1 MIPIT
6 MKVLA
11 GLIQLHG
18 ADSTVISDNKGID
31 ELLGPVREQLQ
42 GNDFP
47 VTLVDYP
54 KASYGKSHLETL
66 YKKAYT
72 KDYLKWVG
80 IQGQPAPSTTHSG
93 AGSVGGGGGGSKKK

>member
-54 KASYGKSHLETL
+54 KAR
-66 YKKAYT
+66 YT
-72 KDYLKWVG
+72 RYIKDYWKSYLQSSTLSKD
-80 IQGQPAPSTTHSG
+80 QGQGAPSTTHSG
-93 AGSVGGGGGGSKKK
+93 AGQVRGGGTRK